1 MKLNTKGVYT
11 LLSFLAGVL
20 CLGST
25 ATAQTAELDAYWT
38 EVSRTVREGDLKG
51 YAVLYHDDAVLV
63 SNFSESSVPIASALE
78 GWKQGFMD
86 TKAGKMA
93 ADVTFRFSQRYSD
106 GKTAHETGIFR
117 YVATPKGGE
126 MSEQFIHFE
135 GLLVK
140 KDAWLMMMEFQKSPA
155 TKEEWD
161 ALQ

>member
-1 MKLNTKGVYT
+1 MKLNVKGVYV
-11 LLSFLAGVL
+11 LLSFLAGIL
-20 CLGST
+20 CFTGV
-25 ATAQTAELDAYWT
+25 ATAQTEGLDAYWL
-38 EVSRTVREGDLKG
+38 EVSRTVREGDFKG

-63 SNFSESSVPIASALE
+63 SNFSKSSVPIASALTN
-78 GWKQGFMD
+78 WKQGFMD

-93 ADVTFRFSQRYSD
+93 ADVTFRFSQRYAD
-106 GKTAHETGIFR
+106 DKTAHETGIFR
-117 YVATPKGGE
+117 YVSTPKGGE

-140 KDAWLMMMEFQKSPA
+140 KDVWLMMMEFQKSPA